1 MKKYLAFNPDGT
13 LYQECTV
20 SVLPDDDMIY
30 IDAST
35 VDPYPDIFSK
45 ICTLVNGEVITEDFP
60 EVVLPDRILLRDV
73 RSERTR
79 LLKESDWTQVPDS
92 PANTSEWATYRQALR
107 DITDGIDLQ
116 NVTWPTP
123 PE

>member
-60 EVVLPDRILLRDV
+60 EVVLPDSILLRDV

-79 LLKESDWTQVPDS
+79 LLKE
-92 PANTSEWATYRQALR
+92 SEWATYRQALR